1 LHANKTKKEEEKKA
15 KIVQEEYYKQK
26 RTNETILYKLN
37 RSLFPASF
45 KINIRQDK
53 KKEKKSRKFT
63 GRDKKKTNGR
73 ST

>member
-1 LHANKTKKEEEKKA
+1 MRTKQRKKKKKSEDCA
-15 KIVQEEYYKQK
+15 RRILQKK